1 MLRALRWLAR
11 TDKRI
16 AYDVSRLFRDEYT
29 MRGSEFAELKAFV
42 AVVDRASFARAA
54 DHLGV
59 SRSALSQIIRQLET
73 RLGARLL
80 NRTTRSVAP
89 TESGRRLHE
98 RIAPMLREMDDAV
111 AQAVGATTRT
121 AGTLRINTL
130 SMAAKKIIAPRLGR
144 FHKTHPD
151 VVLDIVIDD
160 GLSDIVAGGFDA
172 GIRVGGRLQKD
183 MIAVRLTPDVKLLA
197 VASPQYLARCG
208 EPKTP
213 ADLHSHACINWRFP
227 GSGKIARWEFLKK
240 GKKIETAVE
249 GPVISNHQDI
259 VVPAALQGL
268 GIFYAYNDDEIAE
281 ALERGRLKRILV
293 DWSLTVPGL
302 YLYYSNRRHIQP
314 ALRAFIDCL
323 LDRDEGKR
331 LNAT

>member
-1 MLRALRWLAR
+1 
-11 TDKRI
+11 
-16 AYDVSRLFRDEYT
+16 

-54 DHLGV
+54 DHLGI
-59 SRSALSQIIRQLET
+59 SRSALSQIIRQLES
-73 RLGARLL
+73 RLGVRLL
-80 NRTTRSVAP
+80 NRTTRSVAA
-89 TESGRRLHE
+89 TEPGRRLHA

-111 AQAVGATTRT
+111 AQAVGATSRP

-144 FHKTHPD
+144 FHRMHPE

-172 GIRVGGRLQKD
+172 GIRVGERLQKD
-183 MIAVRLTPDVKLLA
+183 MIAVRLTADIKLLA
-197 VASPQYLARCG
+197 VASPEYLASAG

-213 ADLHSHACINWRFP
+213 ADLHRHACINWRFP
-227 GSGKIARWEFLKK
+227 GSGTIARWEFQKK
-240 GKKIETAVE
+240 GKKIEAIVA

-268 GIFYAYNDDEIAE
+268 GILYAYNDDGIAE
-281 ALERGRLKRILV
+281 ALERGRLKRVLA
-293 DWSLTVPGL
+293 DWSLTMPGL
-302 YLYYSNRRHIQP
+302 YLYYSNRRHVQP

-323 LDRDEGKR
+323 LDRDGNKR
-331 LNAT
+331 LKAR